1 MQHLAG
7 EIARRGWDRLRF
19 GVEMDNYWFSA
30 AAYAAK
36 AGNRDRVFSGYGG
49 WLSSHFLKFRQ
60 EVCGI
65 TRPKVA
71 LHSIRHAYID
81 ATINVGIPDEV
92 SRAIV
97 GHAGKGV
104 HARYG
109 QGAGLKEVATA
120 VAKVDLLA

>member
-1 MQHLAG
+1 M
-7 EIARRGWDRLRF
+7 
-19 GVEMDNYWFSA
+19 
-30 AAYAAK
+30 AYAAK
-36 AGNRDRVFSGYGG
+36 AGNRDRVFIGLAYTKGSGYGG

-109 QGAGLKEVATA
+109 RGP
-120 VAKVDLLA
+120 D